1 MSGPLDL
8 TGQVA
13 VVTGGGTGIGAATTR
28 LLAAHGATVVI
39 SGRKAEN
46 LERVRAELGDQVLTV
61 PGDVRDAAS
70 CRALVELTVG
80 EFGRL
85 DMLVNNAGGAYMFPF
100 LETPVERFDNGI
112 ALNLRGPYVLTQ
124 AAGRHMVAAGGGRIV
139 NISSSAGVLGVA
151 GGAVY
156 SAGKAGLQMLTRVV
170 AAELGPAG
178 VRCNAIAVG
187 AVASEGAL
195 RSWATFGADAD
206 TMGALN
212 PLRRVGQPEDIAHAV
227 LFFVSELSSWV
238 TGQTLS
244 VDGGP
249 ILPGGLDI
257 S

>member
-124 AAGRHMVAAGGGRIV
+124 AAGR
-139 NISSSAGVLGVA
+139 
-151 GGAVY
+151 
-156 SAGKAGLQMLTRVV
+156 
-170 AAELGPAG
+170 
-178 VRCNAIAVG
+178 
-187 AVASEGAL
+187 
-195 RSWATFGADAD
+195 
-206 TMGALN
+206 
-212 PLRRVGQPEDIAHAV
+212 
-227 LFFVSELSSWV
+227 
-238 TGQTLS
+238 
-244 VDGGP
+244 
-249 ILPGGLDI
+249 
-257 S
+257 